1 MFSFHKVVTD
11 IDTPSTYLKV
21 PGAVKSG
28 LSWVVGRT
36 RPATVFETEK
46 RHKYCP
52 AVNERAPD
60 SNNNN
65 SNNCKSNKRK
75 RWGRGRHRHRA
86 AQERERGGG
95 KKENSH
101 MHKLHTYARLSADI
115 VRYVAETE
123 GAGCERNKVRG
134 GGSVSM
140 SKRVSGVVAKR
151 IRKSCLL
158 ASQFAGAAYGSA
170 MQISRLALALSAGQT
185 RAGKQNAQHATQQ
198 WAKGPW

>member
-1 MFSFHKVVTD
+1 
-11 IDTPSTYLKV
+11 
-21 PGAVKSG
+21 
-28 LSWVVGRT
+28 
-36 RPATVFETEK
+36 
-46 RHKYCP
+46 
-52 AVNERAPD
+52 
-60 SNNNN
+60 
-65 SNNCKSNKRK
+65 
-75 RWGRGRHRHRA
+75 
-86 AQERERGGG
+86 
-95 KKENSH
+95 

-115 VRYVAETE
+115 VRYVAATE

-198 WAKGPW
+198 WAKEPW